1 MEHACATITVCFEEP
16 FGSPYT
22 SAPRQATAPSARSP
36 SVPNPR
42 IMRSISFCWIT
53 GGICPSVR
61 LSQWNTRNGNAS
73 TPNGHS
79 GR

>member
-16 FGSPYT
+16 FWIALYE
-22 SAPRQATAPSARSP
+22 
-36 SVPNPR
+36 R
-42 IMRSISFCWIT
+42 IEAGHCTVCKIT

-79 GR
+79 GRSRSSYSTPA